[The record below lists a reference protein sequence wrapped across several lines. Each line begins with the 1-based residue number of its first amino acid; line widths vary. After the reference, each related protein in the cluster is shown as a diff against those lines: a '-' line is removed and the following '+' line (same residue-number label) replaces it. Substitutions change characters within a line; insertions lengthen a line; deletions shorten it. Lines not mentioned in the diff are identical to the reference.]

1 MAEINTIARPYAEA
15 LFRVAKP
22 AERNSWLDLLE
33 RLADISADPSLRSL
47 LGDPLILP
55 EQICLVIEGVLKTPL
70 SGEAK
75 NFLQTLIDNDRIVAL
90 PEIAA
95 QFRELGNSAAGS
107 ADAVIYSA
115 FEMNTTQVQSLTA
128 MLEKRFAC
136 KLTPEIVI
144 DQSLI
149 GGVRVVV
156 GDQVLDSSVRGK
168 LDSMRVAL
176 AS

>member
-1 MAEINTIARPYAEA
+1 MRRSPRKLIAEIATALTIATPSIRLDNVKFSY
-15 LFRVAKP
+15 RTGKP
-22 AERNSWLDLLE
+22 AL
-33 RLADISADPSLRSL
+33 
-47 LGDPLILP
+47 
-55 EQICLVIEGVLKTPL
+55 EGVTIDVPAGYSVMEGALKTPL

-75 NFLQTLIDNDRIVAL
+75 NFLQTLIDNDRVVAL

-95 QFRELGNSAAGS
+95 QFRELANSAAGS

-115 FEMNTTQVQSLTA
+115 FEMNASQVESLTA

-136 KLTPEIVI
+136 KLTPAVVV

-156 GDQVLDSSVRGK
+156 GDQDH
-168 LDSMRVAL
+168 RVGG
-176 AS
+176 

>member
-15 LFRVAKP
+15 VFRVAKP
-22 AERNSWLDLLE
+22 AERNGWLDLLE
-33 RLADISADPSLRSL
+33 RLADISADASLRSL
-47 LGDPLILP
+47 LGDPLVTQ
-55 EQICLVIEGVLKTPL
+55 EQIYSVMEGALKTPL

-95 QFRELGNSAAGS
+95 QFRELANSAAGS

-115 FEMNTTQVQSLTA
+115 FEMNASQVESLTA

-136 KLTPEIVI
+136 KLTPAVVV

>member
-15 LFRVAKP
+15 VFRVAKP
-22 AERNSWLDLLE
+22 AERSSWLDLLE
-33 RLADISADPSLRSL
+33 RLADISADASLRSL
-47 LGDPLILP
+47 LGDPLVTP
-55 EQICLVIEGVLKTPL
+55 EQIYSVIEGVLKAPL

-75 NFLQTLIDNDRIVAL
+75 NFLQTLIENDRIVAL

-95 QFRELGNSAAGS
+95 QFRELANSAAGS

-115 FEMNTTQVQSLTA
+115 FEINAAQLQSLTA

-136 KLTPEIVI
+136 KLTPAVVV

-168 LDSMRVAL
+168 LDNMRVAL
-176 AS
+176 TA

>member
-15 LFRVAKP
+15 VFRVAKP
-22 AERNSWLDLLE
+22 AERNGWLDLLE
-33 RLADISADPSLRSL
+33 RLADISADASLRSL
-47 LGDPLILP
+47 LGDPLVTQ
-55 EQICLVIEGVLKTPL
+55 EQIYSVMEGALKTPL
-70 SGEAK
+70 SGE
-75 NFLQTLIDNDRIVAL
+75 DNDRIVAL

-95 QFRELGNSAAGS
+95 QFRELANSAAGS

-115 FEMNTTQVQSLTA
+115 FEMNASQVESLTA

-136 KLTPEIVI
+136 KLTPAVVV

>member
-15 LFRVAKP
+15 VFRVAKP
-22 AERNSWLDLLE
+22 AERAGWLDLLE
-33 RLADISADPSLRSL
+33 RLADISADASLRSL
-47 LGDPLILP
+47 LGDPLISP
-55 EQICLVIEGVLKTPL
+55 EQIYSVIEGTLKTPL

-75 NFLQTLIDNDRIVAL
+75 NFLQTLIENDRIVAL

-95 QFRELGNSAAGS
+95 QFRELANSAAGS

-115 FEMNTTQVQSLTA
+115 FEMNATQVESLTA
-128 MLEKRFAC
+128 VLEKRFAC
-136 KLTPEIVI
+136 KLTPAVVV